1 MFVLFW
7 ENRCIQEL
15 THCENNLSLLR
26 NYGRGVLKQVLCLNL
41 FKSFTLVKLVKSFLW
56 GPACPGT
63 ESLCSSGLYGF
74 HIPLCKYENSSGT
87 LPHSCY
93 PHSSLLYS
101 LSTSDKSTIHS
112 LSKPAAPAHK
122 NISLFYYDSHVSNIA
137 LVVSCAKRIPIPVSL
152 ESESIRP
159 AAQFTQRNII
169 PFKWVDSVLHKQRV
183 CSLFQTGEDFFFFK
197 ARLETGKECF
207 VSSSSKVQEETKD
220 WSENKE
226 NNPI

>member
-26 NYGRGVLKQVLCLNL
+26 NYGRGVLKQALCLNL

-63 ESLCSSGLYGF
+63 ESLCPSGLYGF

-101 LSTSDKSTIHS
+101 LSTSDKSTYHAQS
-112 LSKPAAPAHK
+112 VKASSSCPQKHQLVLLWLSCQQHCVGRIMRKE
-122 NISLFYYDSHVSNIA
+122 NSHPSEFRVWKYQACCSVHTKQYNPFQVSGLCITQAKGLLIVSN
-137 LVVSCAKRIPIPVSL
+137 RW
-152 ESESIRP
+152 R
-159 AAQFTQRNII
+159 
-169 PFKWVDSVLHKQRV
+169 
-183 CSLFQTGEDFFFFK
+183 FFFF
-197 ARLETGKECF
+197 
-207 VSSSSKVQEETKD
+207 
-220 WSENKE
+220 
-226 NNPI
+226 